1 MTSIEKI
8 LNRKGP
14 LMSNELSSLI
24 EKSEKIN
31 YNTASQRVARN
42 NKILKIKGY
51 FKSNLSLCYL
61 EKHIEDGLLFDSLN
75 KAMFENGMKYWYTL
89 NALELHGGIINQ
101 KILECYTNYP
111 IIALKG
117 HLPFKKIIQ
126 KFIKSN
132 ILNYNSEYYYIS
144 PKLKRTNLNSL
155 TYKTIE
161 AIKENILTDF
171 GTLNKNIGLISYN
184 TAEKYAEFGKF
195 RWAFKGVSNITGLM
209 QGSKPGFVLADIIIG
224 TSINE
229 KDVSFFIEKIKHIQ
243 SFNNA
248 SRIIPF
254 LIVDDLSKEALTALK
269 FHGIAVGFIKELFG
283 QKYADTLKELISV
296 LNNAGASLKSSPEKY
311 LDLIKELKKYNEG
324 LANNIRGALFEF
336 VVGHIHSLDSNSSID
351 LGREIYENDSRHE
364 MDVLAIYSD
373 KIVIAECK
381 AKRSK
386 IDLKTI
392 DKWLGEK
399 IPAFK
404 KWVEK
409 QETWKKKKI
418 EFEFWSTGGFT
429 DDALEKL
436 EYISS
441 SASKYKVSYFKPN
454 DIRNKALSMENKKLK
469 EALDDFFLKAKV

>member
-1 MTSIEKI
+1 MTLIEKI
-8 LNRKGP
+8 LDQQGP
-14 LMSNELSSLI
+14 LMSNELSSLV
-24 EKSEKIN
+24 EKSEKIS
-31 YNTASQRVARN
+31 YNTASQRVARSK
-42 NKILKIKGY
+42 KILKIKGY
-51 FKSNLSLCYL
+51 FTSNLSLCYL
-61 EKHIEDGLLFDSLN
+61 EKHVNDETLFESLSI
-75 KAMFENGMKYWYTL
+75 AMFKNGKKYWYTL
-89 NALELHGGIINQ
+89 NAIELHGGIINQ
-101 KILECYTNYP
+101 KFLECYTNYP

-117 HLPFKKIIQ
+117 HLPFKKVIE
-126 KFIKSN
+126 KFIKSD

-144 PKLKRTNLNSL
+144 PKLKRINLNTL

-184 TAEKYAEFGKF
+184 TAETYAEYGKF

-209 QGSKPGFVLADIIIG
+209 QGTKPGFVLADILIG

-269 FHGIAVGFIKELFG
+269 FHGIAIGFIKELFG
-283 QKYADTLKELISV
+283 QKYAETLKELISV
-296 LNNAGASLKSSPEKY
+296 LNNAGASLKFAPEKY

-351 LGREIYENDSRHE
+351 LGREIYENNSRHE
-364 MDVLAIYSD
+364 MDVLAVYSD

-392 DKWLGEK
+392 DKWLGVK

-404 KWVEK
+404 KWIEK

-418 EFEFWSTGGFT
+418 EFEYWSTGSFT

-441 SASKYKVSYFKPN
+441 TVSKYKVSFFKPD
-454 DIRNKALSMENKKLK
+454 DIRNKALIMENKKLK
-469 EALDDFFLKAKV
+469 EALDDFFLKVKI

>member
-1 MTSIEKI
+1 MTSIENI
-8 LNRKGP
+8 LNKRGP
-14 LMSNELSSLI
+14 LMSNELSKFL
-24 EKSEKIN
+24 EKSEGIN

-42 NKILKIKGY
+42 EKILKIKGY
-51 FKSNLSLCYL
+51 FISNISLCYL
-61 EKHIEDGLLFDSLN
+61 EKHVDDGLLFDSLN
-75 KAMFENGMKYWYTL
+75 KAMFENGKKYWYTL

-101 KILECYTNYP
+101 NFLECYTNYP
-111 IIALKG
+111 ILALKG

-132 ILNYNSEYYYIS
+132 ILNYNGEYYFIS
-144 PKLKRTNLNSL
+144 PKLKKTNLNSL
-155 TYKTIE
+155 AYKTIE
-161 AIKENILTDF
+161 VIKENILADF
-171 GTLNKNIGLISYN
+171 STLNKNIGLISYN
-184 TAEKYAEFGKF
+184 TAETYGEFGKF

-209 QGSKPGFVLADIIIG
+209 QGNKPGFVLADIIIG
-224 TSINE
+224 TPINE
-229 KDVSFFIEKIKHIQ
+229 KDVLFFIEKIKHIQ

-269 FHGIAVGFIKELFG
+269 YHGIAIGFIKELFG
-283 QKYADTLKELISV
+283 QKYAETLKELISV

-324 LANNIRGALFEF
+324 LVNNIRGALFEF
-336 VVGHIHSLDSNSSID
+336 VVGHIHSLNSNSSID
-351 LGREIYENDSRHE
+351 LGREIYENNSRHE
-364 MDVLAIYSD
+364 IDVLANYND

-381 AKRSK
+381 ATLSK
-386 IDLKTI
+386 INLKTI
-392 DKWLGEK
+392 DKWLGKK

-404 KWVEK
+404 IWIEK

-429 DDALEKL
+429 DDAIEKL
-436 EYISS
+436 DYISS
-441 SASKYKVSYFKPN
+441 SASKYKVSYFKPD
-454 DIRNKALSMENKKLK
+454 DIRNKALSMDNKKLK

>member
-8 LNRKGP
+8 LNEKGP
-14 LMSNELSSLI
+14 LMSNELSSII
-24 EKSEKIN
+24 EKLEKTS

-51 FKSNLSLCYL
+51 FVSNLSLCYL
-61 EKHIEDGLLFDSLN
+61 EKHIEDGLLYEVLN
-75 KAMFENGMKYWYTL
+75 KAMFENGKKYWYTL

-101 KILECYTNYP
+101 KVLECYTNYP
-111 IIALKG
+111 VIELKG

-132 ILNYNSEYYYIS
+132 ILNFNSEYYYIS
-144 PKLKRTNLNSL
+144 PKLKKTNFNSL

-171 GTLNKNIGLISYN
+171 GNLNRNIGLISYN
-184 TAEKYAEFGKF
+184 TAETYAEFGKF

-209 QGSKPGFVLADIIIG
+209 QGNKPGFVLADIIIG
-224 TSINE
+224 TSITE
-229 KDVSFFIEKIKHIQ
+229 KDVSFFVEKIKHIQ
-243 SFNNA
+243 SFTNA

-254 LIVDDLSKEALTALK
+254 LIVDDLSKEALHSLK
-269 FHGIAVGFIKELFG
+269 SYGIAVGFIKELFG
-283 QKYADTLKELISV
+283 QKYSDTLKELISV

-351 LGREIYENDSRHE
+351 LGREIYENESRHE
-364 MDVLAIYSD
+364 MDVLAVYHD

-386 IDLKTI
+386 ADIEAV
-392 DKWLGEK
+392 DKWLGVK

-404 KWVEK
+404 KWIEK
-409 QETWKKKKI
+409 QETWNKKKI

-429 DDALEKL
+429 DDAIEKL
-436 EYISS
+436 NEISS
-441 SASKYKVSYFKPN
+441 SITRYKVSYFNPE
-454 DIRNKALSMENKKLK
+454 DIRNKALSLKNKKLK
-469 EALDDFFLKAKV
+469 EALDDFFLKTKV

>member
-8 LNRKGP
+8 LNEKGP
-14 LMSNELSSLI
+14 LMSNELSSII
-24 EKSEKIN
+24 EKSEKTS

-51 FKSNLSLCYL
+51 FVSNLSLCYL
-61 EKHIEDGLLFDSLN
+61 EKHIEDGLLYESLN
-75 KAMFENGMKYWYTL
+75 KAMFENGKKYWYTL

-101 KILECYTNYP
+101 KVLECYTNYP
-111 IIALKG
+111 VIELKG
-117 HLPFKKIIQ
+117 HLPFRKIIQ

-132 ILNYNSEYYYIS
+132 ILIFNNEYYYIS
-144 PKLKRTNLNSL
+144 PKLKKNNFNSL

-171 GTLNKNIGLISYN
+171 GNLNRNIGLISYN

-209 QGSKPGFVLADIIIG
+209 QGNKPGFVLADIIIG
-224 TSINE
+224 TSITE
-229 KDVSFFIEKIKHIQ
+229 KDVSFFVEKIKHIQ

-254 LIVDDLSKEALTALK
+254 LIIDDLSKEALHSLK
-269 FHGIAVGFIKELFG
+269 SHGIAVGFINELFG
-283 QKYADTLKELISV
+283 QKYADTLKKLISV

-364 MDVLAIYSD
+364 MDVLAVYND
-373 KIVIAECK
+373 KVVIAECK

-386 IDLKTI
+386 ADIEAV
-392 DKWLGEK
+392 DKWLGVK

-404 KWVEK
+404 KWIEK
-409 QETWKKKKI
+409 QETWNKKKI

-429 DDALEKL
+429 DDAIEKL
-436 EYISS
+436 DEISS
-441 SASKYKVSYFKPN
+441 SATRYKVSYFNPD
-454 DIRNKALSMENKKLK
+454 DIRNKALSLKNKKLK
-469 EALDDFFLKAKV
+469 EALDDFFLRTKV

>member
-1 MTSIEKI
+1 MTTIEKI
-8 LNRKGP
+8 LNKRGP

-24 EKSEKIN
+24 ESAENIN

-42 NKILKIKGY
+42 TKILKIKG
-51 FKSNLSLCYL
+51 FFVSNLSLCYL
-61 EKHIEDGLLFDSLN
+61 EKHIEDGILFDSLN
-75 KAMFENGMKYWYTL
+75 KAMFENGKKYWYTL

-101 KILECYTNYP
+101 KFLECYTNYP

-144 PKLKRTNLNSL
+144 PKLKKTNFNSL

-171 GTLNKNIGLISYN
+171 GNLNRNIGLISYN

-209 QGSKPGFVLADIIIG
+209 QGTKPGFVLADIIIG
-224 TSINE
+224 APINE

-269 FHGIAVGFIKELFG
+269 YHGIVVGFIKELFG

-336 VVGHIHSLDSNSSID
+336 VVGHIHSLDSNNSID
-351 LGREIYENDSRHE
+351 LGREIIEDNARHE
-364 MDVLAIYSD
+364 IDVLANYPNR
-373 KIVIAECK
+373 IVLAECK
-381 AKRSK
+381 AKRSMV
-386 IDLKTI
+386 DLKTM
-392 DKWLGEK
+392 DKWLGVK

-404 KWVEK
+404 SWIEK
-409 QETWKKKKI
+409 QETWKQKTI

-429 DDALEKL
+429 DDAIAKL
-436 EYISS
+436 DY
-441 SASKYKVSYFKPN
+441 V
-454 DIRNKALSMENKKLK
+454 
-469 EALDDFFLKAKV
+469 

>member
-1 MTSIEKI
+1 MTSIKKI
-8 LNRKGP
+8 LNEKGP
-14 LMSNELSSLI
+14 LMSNELSSII
-24 EKSEKIN
+24 EKLEKTS

-51 FKSNLSLCYL
+51 FVSNLSLCYL
-61 EKHIEDGLLFDSLN
+61 EKHIEDGLLYEVLN
-75 KAMFENGMKYWYTL
+75 KAMFENEKKYWYTL

-101 KILECYTNYP
+101 KVLECYTNYP
-111 IIALKG
+111 VIELKG
-117 HLPFKKIIQ
+117 HLPFRKIIQ

-132 ILNYNSEYYYIS
+132 ILNFNNEYYYIS
-144 PKLKRTNLNSL
+144 PKLKKTNFNSL

-171 GTLNKNIGLISYN
+171 GNLNRNIGLISYN

-209 QGSKPGFVLADIIIG
+209 QGNKPGFVLADIIIG
-224 TSINE
+224 TSITE
-229 KDVSFFIEKIKHIQ
+229 KDVSFFVEKIKHIQ
-243 SFNNA
+243 SFTNA

-254 LIVDDLSKEALTALK
+254 LIVDDLGKEALNSIK
-269 FHGIAVGFIKELFG
+269 SHGIAVGFIKELFG
-283 QKYADTLKELISV
+283 QKYADTIKELISV

-364 MDVLAIYSD
+364 MDVLAVYND

-386 IDLKTI
+386 ADIEVV
-392 DKWLGEK
+392 DKWLGLK

-404 KWVEK
+404 KWIEK
-409 QETWKKKKI
+409 QETWNKKKI

-429 DDALEKL
+429 DDAIEKL
-436 EYISS
+436 EEISS
-441 SASKYKVSYFKPN
+441 SATRYKVSYFNPD
-454 DIRNKALSMENKKLK
+454 DIRNKALSLKNKKLK
-469 EALDDFFLKAKV
+469 EALDDFFLRAKV